1 MSIKSKQRLR
11 DFYEQ
16 EARRIDHQALMYSN
30 SEKAELWWHR
40 KRLMHVNSYL
50 RQCLKKPEVTTFLDV
65 GCAEGYYI
73 NLVSNIRSD
82 MNCVGV
88 DIALPYLKKFK
99 LRNPNAEFI
108 LCDAEFLPFKK
119 RAFDLV
125 LCSEVLEHVPNYPRA
140 LKELLDVSNTF
151 LTLSFPGHS
160 FLYKIISTFPPL
172 RKALDRI
179 FAYNVGHISDV
190 TISFVKSLVQAQKMW
205 RKFDIRQSGALPIQ
219 VYNLIPSIRLIDIL
233 DDIICNFLTRKGI
246 LGITTIQVIRISA
259 KNDHKQSG

>member
-1 MSIKSKQRLR
+1 
-11 DFYEQ
+11 
-16 EARRIDHQALMYSN
+16 MYSGSKN
-30 SEKAELWWHR
+30 ARLWWHR
-40 KRLMHVNSYL
+40 KRLMHVNSYI
-50 RQCLKKPEVTTFLDV
+50 RQCLKNPEVSTFLDV

-73 NLVSNIRSD
+73 NLVSHIRSNID
-82 MNCVGV
+82 CVGV
-88 DIALPYLKKFK
+88 DISHRYIKKAK

-125 LCSEVLEHVPNYPRA
+125 LCSEVLEHVPNYTRA
-140 LKELLDVSNTF
+140 LKELLDVTNTF

-172 RKALDRI
+172 RKAIDRI

-190 TISFVKSLVQAQKMW
+190 TIGFVKSLVQAQEIW

-219 VYNLIPSIRLIDIL
+219 VYNLMPSIRLTDIL
-233 DDIICNFLTRKGI
+233 DDIICDFLTRKGI
-246 LGITTIQVIRISA
+246 LGITTIQVVKISA
-259 KNDHKQSG
+259 KNDRKQSG